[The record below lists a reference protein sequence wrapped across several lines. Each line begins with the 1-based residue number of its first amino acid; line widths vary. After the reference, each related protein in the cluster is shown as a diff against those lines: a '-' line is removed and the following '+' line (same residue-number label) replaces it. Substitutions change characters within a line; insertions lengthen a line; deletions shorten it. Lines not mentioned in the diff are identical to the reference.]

1 MQRRDE
7 YIAADCE
14 CNAFYHTISRASPLA
29 CRWFLAHWTTVNRSA
44 YYGHV
49 VDTPSQLRERKI
61 HRR

>member
-1 MQRRDE
+1 MQRSVTSTLLQT
-7 YIAADCE
+7 A
-14 CNAFYHTISRASPLA
+14 NVMFYHTMSRASPLA
-29 CRWFLAHWTTVNRSA
+29 CRWFLARWTTVNRSA